1 MIRLLAWDAPNMD
14 MVLASLLNGKPTP
27 AQRPDLAGLRQW
39 FRDRCQTDEECE
51 SAVFVNVPEHLAD
64 RLTTWV
70 LWLTQ
75 TGYRVFAKPKA
86 GGSDIDD
93 DIVDYITSRPPHDV
107 AEIILASHDARAF
120 LTVAEELADAGVS
133 VVALGFR
140 EFAGRLVTSDKLDF
154 VDVSDVPNLYKEL
167 PPRLRLDDLPAEGRW
182 LEPTAGLTETEVE
195 PLAAE

>member
-14 MVLASLLNGKPTP
+14 MVLANLLNGKPTP
-27 AQRPDLAGLRQW
+27 AQRPDLGDLQQW
-39 FRDRCQTDEECE
+39 FRHRCQPDEECE
-51 SAVFVNVPEHLAD
+51 AAVFVNVPEHLAD
-64 RLTTWV
+64 RLTSLV

-107 AEIILASHDARAF
+107 AEIVLASHDARAF
-120 LTVAEELADAGVS
+120 LTVAEELANAGIG
-133 VVALGFR
+133 VVVLGFR
-140 EFAGRLVTSDKLDF
+140 EFAGRLATSEKLDF
-154 VDVSDVPNLYKEL
+154 VDVSDVPNLFKDL
-167 PPRLRLDDLPAEGRW
+167 PPRVRFDDLPAEGRW